1 MTPARAVSAPAGILR
16 AICASCRPTGCVE
29 PRRVR
34 SPAMAPTSAPST
46 PQSSIDAIAPHPV
59 LSSVVGAA
67 PAVEV
72 LADSVWLWAAGEP
85 LEGAAVGAEFD
96 GVEGGVV

>member
-1 MTPARAVSAPAGILR
+1 
-16 AICASCRPTGCVE
+16 
-29 PRRVR
+29 
-34 SPAMAPTSAPST
+34 MAPTSAPST

-67 PAVEV
+67 AAVEV

-85 LEGAAVGAEFD
+85 
-96 GVEGGVV
+96 VEGPLWGLSSTAWRVGSLARWFGLSRGWILMWGQMSW